1 MKHFLSFGGG
11 VNSVAL
17 YLYMIEKEIDF
28 EAVFSNHGA
37 DHPDTYRYMEYFNN
51 EVVKRGWRPV
61 TIIEGKVKEKSMDR
75 PKDLFEYCL
84 EKSVVPSRMLR
95 WCTEKFKIVPT
106 NLYMNSRLD
115 GGENEKCYMH
125 LGIAYDE
132 SHRANPPKNPPK
144 YLANKIYRYLF
155 VEDEITRDENIEIIK
170 RHGFKVPR
178 KSGCYF
184 CPYAKKIDFIELY
197 RNDPCLYEKAKL
209 LEHKVNEK
217 RIKDNKKPLYISS
230 KPIEVIV
237 GEGQIEMFFDDDG
250 ELDHIGERERPCNC
264 GL

>member
-17 YLYMIEKEIDF
+17 YLYMIEQGIEF

-37 DHPDTYRYMEYFNN
+37 DHPDTYRYMDYFNK
-51 EVVKRGWRPV
+51 EVVKRGWKPV
-61 TIIEGKVKEKSMDR
+61 TIVEGRVKEKNMD
-75 PKDLFEYCL
+75 KGLDLFHYCL

-106 NLYMNSRLD
+106 NLYINSQLE
-115 GGENEKCYMH
+115 GGEEEKCYMH

-132 SHRANPPKNPPK
+132 ANRARPPQNPPK
-144 YLANKIYRYLF
+144 YLANKVFKYLF
-155 VEDEITRDENIEIIK
+155 VEDGITREENVEIIK

-184 CPYAKKIDFIELY
+184 CPYAKKKEFIDLY
-197 RNDPCLYEKAKL
+197 RNDPCLYEKAKT

-217 RIKDNKKPLYISS
+217 RVADNKKPLYISS

-250 ELDHIGERERPCNC
+250 LLDHIGERERPCNC